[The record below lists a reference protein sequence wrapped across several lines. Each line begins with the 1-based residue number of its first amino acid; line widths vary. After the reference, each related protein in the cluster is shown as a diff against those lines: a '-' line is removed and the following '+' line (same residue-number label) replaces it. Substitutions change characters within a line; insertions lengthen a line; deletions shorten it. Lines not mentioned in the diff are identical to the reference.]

1 MNENSDLLPNL
12 LHEEFEMQ
20 MRGYSRRQ
28 VDDFV
33 ARRNNEIRELEQRLA
48 RTLDESEHLH
58 RELSTVRQQALSGRP
73 AHEEVSERIAQIL
86 KLADDEAK
94 AQKSKADDDIA
105 NQRAEAQQESDRVRA
120 DAREQAERMLTAA
133 QEQAER
139 TISAARN
146 EADKTRTAARTEAD
160 RLTSDTRKKADQA
173 LAQAKAQAKKV
184 LDEATARA
192 TAIHDGAERRL
203 NLLSTRHTE
212 TVRRLTDILDGVQGL
227 VAAEAARMS
236 LEEEVNQSVSR
247 AVSLAEA
254 AEAAAAAEPEDD
266 GPAGEGGRDLALLA
280 PPAPETVSTGTVA
293 PPRGEDMRPM
303 MPGRPGL
310 TGRLSPPV
318 PDLDRDAFDGTGPGG
333 GLLPPPDAPRGPFG
347 RPGSTPPPPMGSGPG
362 RHSSLQDGMSRPPAP
377 LPGNSAPLIPGLGD
391 PLGDRDTRPGSG
403 LIDPDE
409 PTEGIRLLQLSSGG
423 RPRTPDVRSRGPD
436 RKNRD
441 RTRPAPAHEEQ
452 PEILVTEAKHS
463 PARYVH
469 AGLIAKITTPS
480 GPRERTQSGRDLRHR
495 DQARDTSYGALIAK
509 AAVVSGPHPRT
520 IALSRL
526 PCIGSCPAI
535 APPLEPRA

>member
-33 ARRNNEIRELEQRLA
+33 ARRNNEIRELEQRLT
-48 RTLDESEHLH
+48 RSLDDSEHLR

-73 AHEEVSERIAQIL
+73 AHEEVSERISQIL

-94 AQKSKADDDIA
+94 AQKNKAHDDIA

-203 NLLSTRHTE
+203 NLLSTRHTD

-254 AEAAAAAEPEDD
+254 ADAAATAAAPEENGAD
-266 GPAGEGGRDLALLA
+266 GAGDRDLALLA
-280 PPAPETVSTGTVA
+280 PPAPETVATGTVA
-293 PPRGEDMRPM
+293 PPRGEDIRPM
-303 MPGRPGL
+303 GPGRPGL
-310 TGRLSPPV
+310 TGRLNPPV
-318 PDLDRDAFDGTGPGG
+318 ADQGHDPLEGAAPVG
-333 GLLPPPDAPRGPFG
+333 GLLPPEAARGAFG
-347 RPGSTPPPPMGSGPG
+347 RPGANPLPPPLGTG
-362 RHSSLQDGMSRPPAP
+362 RHGGPQDGMPRPPMP
-377 LPGNSAPLIPGLGD
+377 LPSGAPVSGIGD
-391 PLGDRDTRPGSG
+391 PLAEREPRHGSG

-409 PTEGIRLLQLSSGG
+409 PTEGIRLL
-423 RPRTPDVRSRGPD
+423 
-436 RKNRD
+436 N
-441 RTRPAPAHEEQ
+441 
-452 PEILVTEAKHS
+452 
-463 PARYVH
+463 
-469 AGLIAKITTPS
+469 
-480 GPRERTQSGRDLRHR
+480 
-495 DQARDTSYGALIAK
+495 
-509 AAVVSGPHPRT
+509 
-520 IALSRL
+520 
-526 PCIGSCPAI
+526 
-535 APPLEPRA
+535 

>member
-48 RTLDESEHLH
+48 RTLDEAEHLR
-58 RELSTVRQQALSGRP
+58 REVSTVRQQALSGRP
-73 AHEEVSERIAQIL
+73 AHEEVSERISQIL
-86 KLADDEAK
+86 KLADDEAR
-94 AQKSKADDDIA
+94 AQKNKADDEIA
-105 NQRAEAQQESDRVRA
+105 KQRSDAQQESERVRA
-120 DAREQAERMLTAA
+120 EAREQAERMLTTA

-139 TISAARN
+139 TISAARQ

-160 RLTSDTRKKADQA
+160 RLTSDTRKKADAA

-203 NLLSTRHTE
+203 NLLSTRHAD

-254 AEAAAAAEPEDD
+254 ADAANAAAAAEDEADEDAAD
-266 GPAGEGGRDLALLA
+266 AAAP
-280 PPAPETVSTGTVA
+280 PPAPDMVSPA
-293 PPRGEDMRPM
+293 PPRGADDDRPY
-303 MPGRPGL
+303 PGRPGL
-310 TGRLSPPV
+310 GSRTGPLTPPEPVHDGFDGPV
-318 PDLDRDAFDGTGPGG
+318 PAGNGMNAPGLG
-333 GLLPPPDAPRGPFG
+333 RGPAG
-347 RPGSTPPPPMGSGPG
+347 RPGPTPPPPSLADRASRFGAPDDGPQ
-362 RHSSLQDGMSRPPAP
+362 RP
-377 LPGNSAPLIPGLGD
+377 LPMPPTGSPIPGFGD
-391 PLGDRDTRPGSG
+391 PLTDREVKRDQARRTG

-409 PTEGIRLLQLSSGG
+409 PTEGIRLL
-423 RPRTPDVRSRGPD
+423 
-436 RKNRD
+436 
-441 RTRPAPAHEEQ
+441 
-452 PEILVTEAKHS
+452 
-463 PARYVH
+463 
-469 AGLIAKITTPS
+469 
-480 GPRERTQSGRDLRHR
+480 
-495 DQARDTSYGALIAK
+495 
-509 AAVVSGPHPRT
+509 
-520 IALSRL
+520 
-526 PCIGSCPAI
+526 
-535 APPLEPRA
+535 

>member
-48 RTLDESEHLH
+48 RTLDEAEHLR
-58 RELSTVRQQALSGRP
+58 REVSTVRQQALSGRP
-73 AHEEVSERIAQIL
+73 AHEEVSERISQIL
-86 KLADDEAK
+86 KLADDEAR
-94 AQKSKADDDIA
+94 AQKNKADDDIGK
-105 NQRAEAQQESDRVRA
+105 QRADAQQESERVRA

-139 TISAARN
+139 TISASRQ

-160 RLTSDTRKKADQA
+160 RLTSDTRKKADAA

-203 NLLSTRHTE
+203 NLLSTRHGE

-254 AEAAAAAEPEDD
+254 ADAANAAAEGDGSAGDD
-266 GPAGEGGRDLALLA
+266 AAV
-280 PPAPETVSTGTVA
+280 PAPSAQEPVSAGNGA
-293 PPRGEDMRPM
+293 PQRGNPAAQRGNPAPQRGDDDRSPYPSRPGLG
-303 MPGRPGL
+303 GRPGL
-310 TGRLSPPV
+310 QTPQEPAHDPFDGPV
-318 PDLDRDAFDGTGPGG
+318 PAGNGMTSPGLG
-333 GLLPPPDAPRGPFG
+333 RGPAG
-347 RPGSTPPPPMGSGPG
+347 RQGPTPPPPSLADRASRFGAPEDGPQRPSLPMPSGSPV
-362 RHSSLQDGMSRPPAP
+362 
-377 LPGNSAPLIPGLGD
+377 PGLSD
-391 PLGDRDTRPGSG
+391 PLSDREVRRDQRRPS

-409 PTEGIRLLQLSSGG
+409 PTEGIRLL
-423 RPRTPDVRSRGPD
+423 
-436 RKNRD
+436 
-441 RTRPAPAHEEQ
+441 
-452 PEILVTEAKHS
+452 
-463 PARYVH
+463 
-469 AGLIAKITTPS
+469 
-480 GPRERTQSGRDLRHR
+480 
-495 DQARDTSYGALIAK
+495 
-509 AAVVSGPHPRT
+509 
-520 IALSRL
+520 
-526 PCIGSCPAI
+526 
-535 APPLEPRA
+535 

>member
-48 RTLDESEHLH
+48 RALDESEHLR
-58 RELSTVRQQALSGRP
+58 REVTAVRQQALAGRP

-94 AQKSKADDDIA
+94 AQKNKADEDIGKL
-105 NQRAEAQQESDRVRA
+105 RGEAQQESDRVRA
-120 DAREQAERMLTAA
+120 DTREQAERMLTAA

-160 RLTSDTRKKADQA
+160 RLTSDTRKKADAA
-173 LAQAKAQAKKV
+173 LANAKAQAKKV

-203 NLLSTRHTE
+203 NLLSTRHAE

-236 LEEEVNQSVSR
+236 LEEEVNQSVTR

-254 AEAAAAAEPEDD
+254 AEAKEAADKGANSDL
-266 GPAGEGGRDLALLA
+266 DLARLA
-280 PPAPETVSTGTVA
+280 PPAPETVAAGAAA
-293 PPRGEDMRPM
+293 PPRSGPD
-303 MPGRPGL
+303 GRP
-310 TGRLSPPV
+310 
-318 PDLDRDAFDGTGPGG
+318 AQ
-333 GLLPPPDAPRGPFG
+333 
-347 RPGSTPPPPMGSGPG
+347 PG
-362 RHSSLQDGMSRPPAP
+362 RHEHRGHPGPAGRPAGPVPEGAPRPPIP
-377 LPGNSAPLIPGLGD
+377 MPSGSPRPGPSVPGSSTPVSGLGD
-391 PLGDRDTRPGSG
+391 GQAADREGKRDPGRSG
-403 LIDPDE
+403 PADPDE
-409 PTEGIRLLQLSSGG
+409 PTEGLRLMQ
-423 RPRTPDVRSRGPD
+423 
-436 RKNRD
+436 
-441 RTRPAPAHEEQ
+441 
-452 PEILVTEAKHS
+452 
-463 PARYVH
+463 
-469 AGLIAKITTPS
+469 
-480 GPRERTQSGRDLRHR
+480 
-495 DQARDTSYGALIAK
+495 
-509 AAVVSGPHPRT
+509 
-520 IALSRL
+520 
-526 PCIGSCPAI
+526 
-535 APPLEPRA
+535 

>member
-33 ARRNNEIRELEQRLA
+33 ARRNNEIRELEQRLT
-48 RTLDESEHLH
+48 RSLDDSEHLR

-73 AHEEVSERIAQIL
+73 AHEEVSERISQIL

-94 AQKSKADDDIA
+94 AQKNKADDDIA
-105 NQRAEAQQESDRVRA
+105 KQRTEAQQESERVRA

-160 RLTSDTRKKADQA
+160 RLTGDTRKKADQA
-173 LAQAKAQAKKV
+173 LAQAKSQAKKV

-203 NLLSTRHTE
+203 NLLSTRHSD

-254 AEAAAAAEPEDD
+254 ADAAAAAAAVPEDGAD
-266 GPAGEGGRDLALLA
+266 GEGDRDLALLA
-280 PPAPETVSTGTVA
+280 PPAPETVASGTVA
-293 PPRGEDMRPM
+293 PPRGEDIRPVG
-303 MPGRPGL
+303 PGRPGL
-310 TGRLSPPV
+310 TGRLNPPV
-318 PDLDRDAFDGTGPGG
+318 TDHDRDPLDGMAPLG
-333 GLLPPPDAPRGPFG
+333 GLLPPPDGPRGPFG
-347 RPGSTPPPPMGSGPG
+347 RPGATPPPPPLGTAPG
-362 RHSSLQDGMSRPPAP
+362 RHGGGAQDGMPRPPMP
-377 LPGNSAPLIPGLGD
+377 LPSGAPVAGLGD
-391 PLGDRDTRPGSG
+391 PLADREPRHGSG

-409 PTEGIRLLQLSSGG
+409 PTEGIRLL
-423 RPRTPDVRSRGPD
+423 
-436 RKNRD
+436 N
-441 RTRPAPAHEEQ
+441 
-452 PEILVTEAKHS
+452 
-463 PARYVH
+463 
-469 AGLIAKITTPS
+469 
-480 GPRERTQSGRDLRHR
+480 
-495 DQARDTSYGALIAK
+495 
-509 AAVVSGPHPRT
+509 
-520 IALSRL
+520 
-526 PCIGSCPAI
+526 
-535 APPLEPRA
+535 

>member
-48 RTLDESEHLH
+48 RSLDDSEHLR

-73 AHEEVSERIAQIL
+73 AHEEVSERISQIL

-94 AQKSKADDDIA
+94 AQKNKADDDIA
-105 NQRAEAQQESDRVRA
+105 NLRAEAQQESDRVRA

-203 NLLSTRHTE
+203 NLLSTRHTD

-254 AEAAAAAEPEDD
+254 ADAAAAATAAGPGEDGAD
-266 GPAGEGGRDLALLA
+266 GAGDRELALLA
-280 PPAPETVSTGTVA
+280 PPAPETVATGTVA
-293 PPRGEDMRPM
+293 PPRGEDIRPM
-303 MPGRPGL
+303 GPGRPGL
-310 TGRLSPPV
+310 TGRLNPPV
-318 PDLDRDAFDGTGPGG
+318 ADQGRDPLDDPAPVG
-333 GLLPPPDAPRGPFG
+333 GLLPPETVRGAFG
-347 RPGSTPPPPMGSGPG
+347 RPGANTPPTPLGTGPG
-362 RHSSLQDGMSRPPAP
+362 RHGGSQDGMQRPPMP
-377 LPGNSAPLIPGLGD
+377 LPSGAPVTGIGD
-391 PLGDRDTRPGSG
+391 PLADREPRHGSG

-409 PTEGIRLLQLSSGG
+409 PTEGIRLL
-423 RPRTPDVRSRGPD
+423 
-436 RKNRD
+436 N
-441 RTRPAPAHEEQ
+441 
-452 PEILVTEAKHS
+452 
-463 PARYVH
+463 
-469 AGLIAKITTPS
+469 
-480 GPRERTQSGRDLRHR
+480 
-495 DQARDTSYGALIAK
+495 
-509 AAVVSGPHPRT
+509 
-520 IALSRL
+520 
-526 PCIGSCPAI
+526 
-535 APPLEPRA
+535 

>member
-48 RTLDESEHLH
+48 RTLDDSEHLR

-94 AQKSKADDDIA
+94 AQKNKADDDIA
-105 NQRAEAQQESDRVRA
+105 KQRADAQQESERVRA

-160 RLTSDTRKKADQA
+160 RLTSDTRKKADA
-173 LAQAKAQAKKV
+173 AIANAKGQAKKV

-203 NLLSTRHTE
+203 NLLSTRHAE

-247 AVSLAEA
+247 AVSMAEA
-254 AEAAAAAEPEDD
+254 ADAAAAAAASEDD
-266 GPAGEGGRDLALLA
+266 GPDSDELARMA
-280 PPAPETVSTGTVA
+280 PPAPDTVANGSVA
-293 PPRGEDMRPM
+293 PPRGEDGRPTV
-303 MPGRPGL
+303 PGRPGL
-310 TGRLSPPV
+310 TARLGTPSAEPQ
-318 PDLDRDAFDGTGPGG
+318 LDPHDGPAP
-333 GLLPPPDAPRGPFG
+333 GLLPSDGPRGAMGRPGPGSVRAAWRGPGPPRGPQDSGPRPPAYGDTSPRVGLGDLFGDRDRDPARQRQRPDRPRRANRGHPPDAVIFRGA
-347 RPGSTPPPPMGSGPG
+347 TPVPPM
-362 RHSSLQDGMSRPPAP
+362 
-377 LPGNSAPLIPGLGD
+377 SAL
-391 PLGDRDTRPGSG
+391 
-403 LIDPDE
+403 
-409 PTEGIRLLQLSSGG
+409 
-423 RPRTPDVRSRGPD
+423 
-436 RKNRD
+436 
-441 RTRPAPAHEEQ
+441 
-452 PEILVTEAKHS
+452 
-463 PARYVH
+463 
-469 AGLIAKITTPS
+469 AGLIAEIAILS
-480 GPRERTQSGRDLRHR
+480 GPRAPTFAIRHPFPGATPVPPDAGARAIRHPSLRR
-495 DQARDTSYGALIAK
+495 PPDPGCSPWRAR
-509 AAVVSGPHPRT
+509 AAGT
-520 IALSRL
+520 
-526 PCIGSCPAI
+526 PAFW
-535 APPLEPRA
+535 LRG

>member
-48 RTLDESEHLH
+48 RSLDESEHLR
-58 RELSTVRQQALSGRP
+58 REVSTVRQQALSGRP
-73 AHEEVSERIAQIL
+73 AHEEVSERISQIL

-94 AQKSKADDDIA
+94 AQKNKADDDIA
-105 NQRAEAQQESDRVRA
+105 SQRAEAQQESDRVRA
-120 DAREQAERMLTAA
+120 EAREQAERMLTAA

-160 RLTSDTRKKADQA
+160 RLTSETRKKADQA
-173 LAQAKAQAKKV
+173 LAQAKSQAKKV

-203 NLLSTRHTE
+203 NLLSTRHAE

-254 AEAAAAAEPEDD
+254 ADAAAAAAAGAEGD
-266 GPAGEGGRDLALLA
+266 GPDSDDERDLALLA
-280 PPAPETVSTGTVA
+280 PPAPETVASGTVA
-293 PPRGEDMRPM
+293 PPRSEDLRPM
-303 MPGRPGL
+303 GPGRPGL
-310 TGRLSPPV
+310 TGRLTPPQGQ
-318 PDLDRDAFDGTGPGG
+318 DLEPLDGPTSSSG
-333 GLLPPPDAPRGPFG
+333 GLLSPPDGQRSPFG
-347 RPGSTPPPPMGSGPG
+347 RPGPTPPPPLGTGAG
-362 RHSSLQDGMSRPPAP
+362 RHSGPHSQEGIQRPSTATPGGM
-377 LPGNSAPLIPGLGD
+377 PLIPGLGD
-391 PLGDRDTRPGSG
+391 PLAEREPRPGNG

-409 PTEGIRLLQLSSGG
+409 PTEGIRLLQ
-423 RPRTPDVRSRGPD
+423 
-436 RKNRD
+436 
-441 RTRPAPAHEEQ
+441 
-452 PEILVTEAKHS
+452 
-463 PARYVH
+463 
-469 AGLIAKITTPS
+469 
-480 GPRERTQSGRDLRHR
+480 
-495 DQARDTSYGALIAK
+495 
-509 AAVVSGPHPRT
+509 
-520 IALSRL
+520 
-526 PCIGSCPAI
+526 
-535 APPLEPRA
+535 